1 MMEERIL
8 FSKVQQG
15 DAASFEWLYK
25 KYHPRM
31 YVFCKGILH
40 DEDKAKDVVQECFIA
55 FWEHRTQIHAPEAIS
70 VYLFRIM
77 KHLCLK
83 QIRRDAFLN
92 NFSNMN
98 EVALRELE
106 LSYRT
111 PECNI
116 LNDLYFKELSE
127 KYHEALQRL
136 PRQCR
141 NIFRMNRN
149 EGMRSEEI
157 ATALNLSVR
166 TVENQLY
173 RGLKQIKKY
182 MREYM
187 PVLIVFLIKN
197 LFK

>member
-1 MMEERIL
+1 MCMIARRI
-8 FSKVQQG
+8 V
-15 DAASFEWLYK
+15 E
-25 KYHPRM
+25 
-31 YVFCKGILH
+31 
-40 DEDKAKDVVQECFIA
+40 DEDVAKDLVQECFIA
-55 FWEHRTQIHAPEAIS
+55 FWEHRTQINAPEAIS

-83 QIRRDAFLN
+83 QIRRDSLLN

-106 LSYRT
+106 LSHYT

-116 LNDLYFKELSE
+116 LNDLYFKDLSE
-127 KYHEALQRL
+127 KYQEALDKL
-136 PRQCR
+136 PRQCQ

-157 ATALNLSVR
+157 AIALNLSVR

-173 RGLKQIKKY
+173 RGLKQIKKSMQDY
-182 MREYM
+182 L
-187 PVLIVFLIKN
+187 PVLLLLLVKNFLK
-197 LFK
+197 